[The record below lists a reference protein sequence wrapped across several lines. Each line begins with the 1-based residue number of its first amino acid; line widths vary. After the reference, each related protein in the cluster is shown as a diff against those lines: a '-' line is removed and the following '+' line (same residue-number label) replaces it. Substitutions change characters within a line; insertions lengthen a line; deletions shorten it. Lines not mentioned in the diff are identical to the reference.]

1 MLTRPSPYPEELD
14 RGYLGRVMR
23 INGSATEKDA
33 VTLMSIW
40 AGAADKSRRE
50 VSCLELLSKVAGTD
64 VPTFVRQHSL
74 LPFRRGITS
83 YQPDLLHGSEQ
94 QRSMLW
100 STGMKLARIG
110 AYFCAECVREDQG
123 FHGQSYWRRE
133 HQIPGMLWCSKHAT
147 PLKYTEDESAF
158 LLPPAVQ
165 LQHCQS
171 VDEHWVKQAFNN
183 KAIQRYNEICS
194 NLLDTRK
201 TFDVKHVSVTL
212 KEKASAQGFQT
223 HGGKV
228 KSPLLSDAVIN
239 AFGRTWLA
247 TVLPSLADKPDGIYL
262 SQMDGVLHL
271 KTSASSTSAY
281 VLALAVL
288 YESVDMALNAL
299 QSSSSVVITKSRQP
313 SAQFTRDELLDAYI
327 QGRGNYSTI
336 ASNLSIAK
344 TTIAFKLAAIGL
356 PNLIQKGK
364 KSVFKA
370 VFAFYVEK
378 QSLLASVTEGNIS
391 SAAMEDLIRNASCD
405 LTRALQAMQRPVGRG
420 TGVRRARQLTPGEA
434 SSATG
439 PVATKFSP
447 NIRREQLRAQELRA
461 RAEEECRA

>member
-1 MLTRPSPYPEELD
+1 MLIRPSPYPEELD

-23 INGSATEKDA
+23 ENGKATEKDA
-33 VTLMSIW
+33 VTLMGIW
-40 AGAADKSRRE
+40 AGVADKTRRE
-50 VSCLELLSKVAGTD
+50 VSCLELLSKVAGSELSM
-64 VPTFVRQHSL
+64 FVKQHTT

-83 YQPDLLHGSEQ
+83 YHPDLPHGGEQ

-100 STGMKLARIG
+100 TTGMQLARTG
-110 AYFCAECVREDQG
+110 AYFCAECVHEDQG

-147 PLKYTEDESAF
+147 PLKYTKHESAF
-158 LLPPAVQ
+158 LLSPAAQ
-165 LQHCQS
+165 FPHCVT
-171 VDEHWVKQAFNN
+171 VDEKWVKQAFNN
-183 KAIQRYNEICS
+183 KAIQRYNEICC

-201 TFDVKHVSVTL
+201 PYDVKYVSEVL
-212 KEKASAQGFQT
+212 KEKASERGYQT

-228 KSPLLSDAVIN
+228 KSPLLSDDVIH
-239 AFGRTWLA
+239 AFGRKWLA
-247 TVLPSLADKPDGIYL
+247 TVLPALADKPEGSYL

-271 KTSASSTSAY
+271 KTSASSTSVY

-299 QSSSSVVITKSRQP
+299 ESSSSVMITRTRQP
-313 SAQFTRDELLDAYI
+313 SPQFTRDELLEAYI
-327 QGRGNYSTI
+327 QGRGNYPIIAASLSVSTP
-336 ASNLSIAK
+336 
-344 TTIAFKLAAIGL
+344 TITFKLAAVGL
-356 PNLIQKGK
+356 PNLAKQTI
-364 KSVFKA
+364 FRA
-370 VFAFYVEK
+370 ALAFYVDK
-378 QSLLASVTEGNIS
+378 QSVQASTEKGNIS
-391 SAAMEDLIRNASCD
+391 VAAMEELIRNAGCD

-447 NIRREQLRAQELRA
+447 RLRPEQLRAQELRA
-461 RAEEECRA
+461 RAEEACLA

>member
-23 INGSATEKDA
+23 RNGSATKKDA

-40 AGAADKSRRE
+40 AGVADKSRRE
-50 VSCLELLSKVAGTD
+50 MSCLELLSKVAGTD
-64 VPTFVRQHSL
+64 VPIFVRQHSL

-83 YQPDLLHGSEQ
+83 YQPDLLHGGEQ

-100 STGMKLARIG
+100 STGMQLARTG
-110 AYFCAECVREDQG
+110 AYFCAECVREDQE

-171 VDEHWVKQAFNN
+171 VDEQWVKQAFNN
-183 KAIQRYNEICS
+183 KSIQRYNEICS

-201 TFDVKHVSVTL
+201 PFDVKHVSVTL

-228 KSPLLSDAVIN
+228 KSPLLSDAIVN
-239 AFGRTWLA
+239 AFGRKWLA
-247 TVLPSLADKPDGIYL
+247 TVLPALTDKPEGMHL
-262 SQMDGVLHL
+262 SQMDGVLYL
-271 KTSASSTSAY
+271 KTSASSVSAY
-281 VLALAVL
+281 VLAFAVL
-288 YESVDMALNAL
+288 YESVYMALNAL
-299 QSSSSVVITKSRQP
+299 QSSAASTSISRQP

-327 QGRGNYSTI
+327 QERGNYSTI
-336 ASNLSIAK
+336 ASSLSVSKPTLAL
-344 TTIAFKLAAIGL
+344 KLATIGL
-356 PNLIQKGK
+356 PNLIQKANQ
-364 KSVFKA
+364 SVFKA

-378 QSLLASVTEGNIS
+378 QSLQASAEKGNIS
-391 SAAMEDLIRNASCD
+391 IGAMEDLIRNASCD
-405 LTRALQAMQRPVGRG
+405 LTRALQAMQRPSGRG

-447 NIRREQLRAQELRA
+447 KIRREQLRAQELRA

>member
-23 INGSATEKDA
+23 VNGKASENDA

-40 AGAADKSRRE
+40 AGVADKSRRE

-64 VPTFVRQHSL
+64 VQTFVRQHST

-83 YQPDLLHGSEQ
+83 YHPDLPHGGEQ

-100 STGMKLARIG
+100 STGMQLARTG
-110 AYFCAECVREDQG
+110 AYFCAECVHEDQG
-123 FHGQSYWRRE
+123 FHGKSYWRRE

-171 VDEHWVKQAFNN
+171 VDDAQWVKQAFNN
-183 KAIQRYNEICS
+183 KSIQRYNEICS
-194 NLLDTRK
+194 SLLDTRK
-201 TFDVKHVSVTL
+201 PFDVKNVSEVL
-212 KEKASAQGFQT
+212 KAKATEHGFQT

-228 KSPLLSDAVIN
+228 KLPLLSDAVIN
-239 AFGRTWLA
+239 AFGRKWLA
-247 TVLPSLADKPDGIYL
+247 TVLPALADKPEGVHL
-262 SQMDGVLHL
+262 SQMDGVLYL

-299 QSSSSVVITKSRQP
+299 QSSSAVGITKSRQP
-313 SAQFTRDELLDAYI
+313 SAQFTRDELLEAYI

-336 ASNLSIAK
+336 ASSLSTGKPA
-344 TTIAFKLAAIGL
+344 IAFKLAAIGRPSL
-356 PNLIQKGK
+356 AKPG
-364 KSVFKA
+364 VFKA

-378 QSLLASVTEGNIS
+378 QSSQLSAAKGNIS
-391 SAAMEDLIRNASCD
+391 LEAMDDLIRNASCD
-405 LTRALQAMQRPVGRG
+405 LTRTLQAMQRPVGRG
-420 TGVRRARQLTPGEA
+420 TGVRRALQLTPGEA

-447 NIRREQLRAQELRA
+447 KIRREQLRAQELRA

>member
-23 INGSATEKDA
+23 RNGSATEKDA

-40 AGAADKSRRE
+40 AGVADKSRRE
-50 VSCLELLSKVAGTD
+50 MSCLELLSKVAGTD
-64 VPTFVRQHSL
+64 VPIFVRQHSL

-83 YQPDLLHGSEQ
+83 YQPDLLHGGEQ
-94 QRSMLW
+94 QCSMLW
-100 STGMKLARIG
+100 STGMQLARTG
-110 AYFCAECVREDQG
+110 AYFCAECVREDQE

-171 VDEHWVKQAFNN
+171 VDEQWVKQAFNN

-201 TFDVKHVSVTL
+201 PFDVKHVSVTL

-239 AFGRTWLA
+239 AFGRKWLA
-247 TVLPSLADKPDGIYL
+247 TVLPALTDKPEGVHL
-262 SQMDGVLHL
+262 SQMDGVLYL
-271 KTSASSTSAY
+271 KTSASSVSAY
-281 VLALAVL
+281 VLAFAVL
-288 YESVDMALNAL
+288 YESVYMALNAL
-299 QSSSSVVITKSRQP
+299 QSSAVSISISRQP

-327 QGRGNYSTI
+327 QERGNYSTI
-336 ASNLSIAK
+336 ASSLSVSK
-344 TTIAFKLAAIGL
+344 PTLAFKLATIGL
-356 PNLIQKGK
+356 PNLIQKANQ
-364 KSVFKA
+364 SAFKA

-378 QSLLASVTEGNIS
+378 QSLQASAEKGNIS
-391 SAAMEDLIRNASCD
+391 IEAMEDLIRNASSD
-405 LTRALQAMQRPVGRG
+405 LTRALQAMQRPSGRG

-447 NIRREQLRAQELRA
+447 KIRREQLRAQELRA

>member
-1 MLTRPSPYPEELD
+1 MLIRPSPYPEELD

-23 INGSATEKDA
+23 ENGKTTEKDA
-33 VTLMSIW
+33 VTLMGIW
-40 AGAADKSRRE
+40 AGVADKTRRE
-50 VSCLELLSKVAGTD
+50 VSCLELLSKVAGSELSM
-64 VPTFVRQHSL
+64 FVKQHTT

-83 YQPDLLHGSEQ
+83 YHPDLPHGGEQ

-100 STGMKLARIG
+100 TTGMQLARTG
-110 AYFCAECVREDQG
+110 AYFCAECVHEDQG

-158 LLPPAVQ
+158 LLPPAAQ
-165 LQHCQS
+165 LPHCLS
-171 VDEHWVKQAFNN
+171 ADEQWVKQAFNN
-183 KAIQRYNEICS
+183 KAIQRYNEICC

-201 TFDVKHVSVTL
+201 PYDVKYVSEVL
-212 KEKASAQGFQT
+212 KEKASEQWFQT

-228 KSPLLSDAVIN
+228 KSSLLSDAVIH
-239 AFGRTWLA
+239 AFGRKWLA
-247 TVLPSLADKPDGIYL
+247 TVLPALADKPEGGYL

-271 KTSASSTSAY
+271 KTSASSTSVY

-299 QSSSSVVITKSRQP
+299 EASSSVVITRTRQP
-313 SAQFTRDELLDAYI
+313 SPQFTRDELLEAYI
-327 QGRGNYSTI
+327 QGRGNYSMIAASLSVSTPTI
-336 ASNLSIAK
+336 
-344 TTIAFKLAAIGL
+344 TFKLATVGL
-356 PNLIQKGK
+356 PNLAKQTI
-364 KSVFKA
+364 FRA
-370 VFAFYVEK
+370 AFAFYVDK
-378 QSLLASVTEGNIS
+378 QSVQASAEKGNIS
-391 SAAMEDLIRNASCD
+391 VAVMEELVRNAGCD

-434 SSATG
+434 ISVTG

-447 NIRREQLRAQELRA
+447 KIRREQLLAQELRA
-461 RAEEECRA
+461 RAGEECRT

>member
-23 INGSATEKDA
+23 VNGSATEKDA

-40 AGAADKSRRE
+40 AGVADKSRRE

-64 VPTFVRQHSL
+64 VPMFVRQHSL

-100 STGMKLARIG
+100 STGMQLAKTG
-110 AYFCAECVREDQG
+110 AYFCAECVHEDHG

-133 HQIPGMLWCSKHAT
+133 HQIPGTLWCSKHAT

-165 LQHCQS
+165 LQHCHS
-171 VDEHWVKQAFNN
+171 VDEQWVKQAFNN

-201 TFDVKHVSVTL
+201 PFDVKHVSVTL
-212 KEKASAQGFQT
+212 KEKASEHGFQT

-228 KSPLLSDAVIN
+228 KSILLSDAVIN
-239 AFGRTWLA
+239 AFGRKWLA
-247 TVLPSLADKPDGIYL
+247 TVLPALADKPEGVHL
-262 SQMDGVLHL
+262 SQMDGVLYL
-271 KTSASSTSAY
+271 KTSASSVCAY

-299 QSSSSVVITKSRQP
+299 QSSAVAVTKSRQP
-313 SAQFTRDELLDAYI
+313 SAQFTRDELLEAYI

-336 ASNLSIAK
+336 ASSLSIGK
-344 TTIAFKLAAIGL
+344 PTIAFKLAGIGL
-356 PNLIQKGK
+356 PNLIQKAK
-364 KSVFKA
+364 QSVFKA

-378 QSLLASVTEGNIS
+378 QSLQASAEKGNIS
-391 SAAMEDLIRNASCD
+391 LAAMEDLIRNASCD

-447 NIRREQLRAQELRA
+447 KIRREQLRAQELR
-461 RAEEECRA
+461 RNAEEQCQV

>member
-23 INGSATEKDA
+23 RNGSATEKDA

-40 AGAADKSRRE
+40 AGVADKSRRE
-50 VSCLELLSKVAGTD
+50 MSCLELLSKVAGTD
-64 VPTFVRQHSL
+64 VPIFVRQHSL

-83 YQPDLLHGSEQ
+83 YQPDLLHGGEQ

-100 STGMKLARIG
+100 STGMQLARTG
-110 AYFCAECVREDQG
+110 AYFCAECVREDQE

-171 VDEHWVKQAFNN
+171 VDEQWVKQAFNN

-201 TFDVKHVSVTL
+201 PFDVKHVSVTL

-239 AFGRTWLA
+239 AFGRKWLA
-247 TVLPSLADKPDGIYL
+247 TVLPALTDKPEGVHL
-262 SQMDGVLHL
+262 SQMDGVLYL
-271 KTSASSTSAY
+271 KTSASSVSAY
-281 VLALAVL
+281 VLAFAVL
-288 YESVDMALNAL
+288 YESVYMALNAL
-299 QSSSSVVITKSRQP
+299 QSSAVSISISRQP
-313 SAQFTRDELLDAYI
+313 SAQFTRDELLDAYM
-327 QGRGNYSTI
+327 
-336 ASNLSIAK
+336 
-344 TTIAFKLAAIGL
+344 LAA
-356 PNLIQKGK
+356 K
-364 KSVFKA
+364 
-370 VFAFYVEK
+370 
-378 QSLLASVTEGNIS
+378 
-391 SAAMEDLIRNASCD
+391 
-405 LTRALQAMQRPVGRG
+405 
-420 TGVRRARQLTPGEA
+420 
-434 SSATG
+434 
-439 PVATKFSP
+439 
-447 NIRREQLRAQELRA
+447 
-461 RAEEECRA
+461 